1 MTWQLGK
8 CKQSGRT
15 LRKLGLGNGEKVIII
30 CYTKEFR
37 FYPAGS
43 EEDFFFL
50 TTKVIH
56 NYKQEFGKF
65 RRI

>member
-15 LRKLGLGNGEKVIII
+15 LRKLGLGNGEEVIIM
-30 CYTKEFR
+30 CYAKEFR

-43 EEDFFFL
+43 EEDFFFSD
-50 TTKVIH
+50 
-56 NYKQEFGKF
+56 YKSNT
-65 RRI
+65 